1 MGKAS
6 LEMGLRVNDRGGGWG
21 KRASLRRRMER
32 VFQDREGRC
41 KGLKWEVRTQEGQ
54 CDGMQWVTR
63 SMFAIRL
70 VNQEG
75 AGSWK
80 ASRPVIRRFYFS
92 QVEGG
97 PLESSKPRVM

>member
-1 MGKAS
+1 
-6 LEMGLRVNDRGGGWG
+6 
-21 KRASLRRRMER
+21 
-32 VFQDREGRC
+32 
-41 KGLKWEVRTQEGQ
+41 
-54 CDGMQWVTR
+54 
-63 SMFAIRL
+63 MFAIRL

-80 ASRPVIRRFYFS
+80 ASRPMIRRFYFS